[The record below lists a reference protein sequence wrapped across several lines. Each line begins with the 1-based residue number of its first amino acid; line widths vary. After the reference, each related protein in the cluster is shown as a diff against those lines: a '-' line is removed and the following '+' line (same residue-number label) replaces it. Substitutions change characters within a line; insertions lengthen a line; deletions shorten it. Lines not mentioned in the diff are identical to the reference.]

1 MHTGEGGQPTRRSA
15 RMQTQKRQRQRRVR
29 SLIAVGV
36 SIAVL
41 AVAAWFVVPKVLDG
55 LSDATTPSA
64 EMSDYPAGGDGV
76 EVTVTIPE
84 GATGND
90 MAKVLHEAD
99 VIYSPAQ
106 FVTAFAANE
115 RASRIQPGTYKLRTK
130 MAASEAINALLDPV
144 NRADNALTIPEG
156 FHADQVYERI
166 AAQLEVPVDE
176 VKSAASSNDIGLPK
190 EAGNNPEGWL
200 AAQTYNFAPGTT
212 AKEALSQMVAATV
225 KMLDEL
231 KIPAD
236 QRQAVLTKASIV
248 EREVPPSYYGEVA
261 RVIENRINDT
271 AGPTVGKLQMDS
283 TVLYGLGKRGGIP
296 STEELKIDTPYNTY
310 MHAGLPPTPIGAP
323 SKEAIQAVMNPP
335 EGDWIYFV
343 TVNLD
348 TGETLFTGDLD
359 EHEKNIEKL
368 RQWTKDHPQE
378 EASAESNDN

>member
-1 MHTGEGGQPTRRSA
+1 MHTSDGGGPTRRSA
-15 RMQTQKRQRQRRVR
+15 RMQSLKRQRQRRLR
-29 SLIAVGV
+29 SFIAVGV
-36 SIAVL
+36 SLVVL
-41 AVAAWFVVPKVLDG
+41 AVAAWFVLPKLLDG
-55 LSDATTPSA
+55 ISNVATPTA
-64 EMSDYPAGGDGV
+64 EMTDYPPGGDGV
-76 EVTVTIPE
+76 EVTVTIPD

-90 MAKVLHEAD
+90 MADVLHKAD

-166 AAQLEVPVDE
+166 AAQLEIPIDE
-176 VKSAASSNDIGLPK
+176 VKEAAKSGDIGLPA

-200 AAQTYNFAPGTT
+200 AAQTYNFAPGTS
-212 AKEALSQMVAATV
+212 AKDALSQMVAATV
-225 KMLDEL
+225 ATLDEL
-231 KIPAD
+231 KVPAD
-236 QRQAVLTKASIV
+236 QRQAILTKASIV
-248 EREVPPSYYGEVA
+248 EREVPPTYYGEVA
-261 RVIENRINDT
+261 RVIENRVHDT

-296 STEELKIDTPYNTY
+296 STDELKIDTPYNTY
-310 MHAGLPPTPIGAP
+310 MHPGLPPTPIGAP
-323 SKEAIQAVMNPP
+323 SKDAIKAVLNPP

-343 TVNLD
+343 TINLD
-348 TGETLFTGDLD
+348 SGETLFTGNLE
-359 EHEKNIEKL
+359 EHEQNIEKL

-378 EASAESNDN
+378 QTNDD